1 MVEEEEP
8 SETSVGESKWEA
20 AEETSWQTSWLNQA
34 KEGVESGAL
43 EQFQEV
49 MECVECQGVECQ
61 WALGC

>member
-8 SETSVGESKWEA
+8 SEPSVEESKWEV
-20 AEETSWQTSWLNQA
+20 AEETSWQNQA